1 MTNRMIVLM
10 ERCKLMEDGIIGG
23 TGRFVEIETDEGTKT
38 LEEPEEIFTVKEW
51 NKRGFLI
58 KTGETHIAEFYIW
71 KRDNGKGK
79 KANAE
84 NPEDSEDSEESEVRS
99 KSNGRKRQRRNNGYF
114 WGKACFFKASQVTP
128 IPAKEA

>member
-1 MTNRMIVLM
+1 MTNKMIVFM

-58 KTGETHIAEFYIW
+58 KTGETHIAEFCIW
-71 KRDNGKGK
+71 KHENKGGKV
-79 KANAE
+79 NPE
-84 NPEDSEDSEESEVRS
+84 NPEDSEESEVRS
-99 KSNGRKRQRRNNGYF
+99 KSNGRKKHRRNNGFYF
-114 WGKACFFKASQVTP
+114 GKACFFKASQVTP
-128 IPAKEA
+128 IPEKEA

>member
-1 MTNRMIVLM
+1 MTNKMIVFM

-58 KTGETHIAEFYIW
+58 KAGETHIAEFCIW
-71 KRDNGKGK
+71 KHENKGG

-84 NPEDSEDSEESEVRS
+84 NSEDSEESEEVKP
-99 KSNGRKRQRRNNGYF
+99 KSNGRKRSRRNNGFYF
-114 WGKACFFKASQVTP
+114 GKACFFKASQVTP
-128 IPAKEA
+128 IPEKEA

>member
-1 MTNRMIVLM
+1 MTNKMIVWM
-10 ERCKLMEDGIIGG
+10 ERVRLMDEGIIGG
-23 TGRFVEIETDEGTKT
+23 TGRTVEIETEDGVKT
-38 LEEPEEIFTVKEW
+38 FEEPEEIFTVKEW

-71 KRDNGKGK
+71 KRDNGKGGK
-79 KANAE
+79 VNPE
-84 NPEDSEDSEESEVRS
+84 NPEDSEESEVRS

>member
-1 MTNRMIVLM
+1 MTNKMIVFM

-58 KTGETHIAEFYIW
+58 KAGETHIAEFCIW
-71 KRDNGKGK
+71 KHENKGG

-84 NPEDSEDSEESEVRS
+84 NSEDSEESEEVKP
-99 KSNGRKRQRRNNGYF
+99 KSNGRKRQRRNNGFYF
-114 WGKACFFKASQVTP
+114 GKACFFKASQVEP
-128 IPAKEA
+128 MKEKEA

>member
-1 MTNRMIVLM
+1 MTNKMIVWM
-10 ERCKLMEDGIIGG
+10 ERVRLMDEGIIGG
-23 TGRFVEIETDEGTKT
+23 TGRTVEIETEDGVKT
-38 LEEPEEIFTVKEW
+38 FEEPEEIFTVKEW
-51 NKRGFLI
+51 NRRGFLI

-71 KRDNGKGK
+71 KRDNGKSGK
-79 KANAE
+79 VNPE
-84 NPEDSEDSEESEVRS
+84 NPEDSEESEVRS